1 VTNDEIIELANDANR
16 IVRALDALTGRG
28 DDDPEVRELGNRLHQ
43 IIGPLPDCERLM
55 LLFAIKMLKG
65 KPYAY
70 GVMSDNPETMRRLET
85 LAADIGARNK
95 KAWTF
100 PGVAGTGAAYEPPD
114 QH

>member
-1 VTNDEIIELANDANR
+1 MTNDEIIELANEANR

-43 IIGPLPDCERLM
+43 IIGPLPDCERL
-55 LLFAIKMLKG
+55 LLIFAIKMLEG
-65 KPYAY
+65 KPY